1 MRSGIP
7 GLRDSVPGAAYK
19 KGDVIGQKYEVYGVL
34 GAGGF
39 GIVYLVYSHKTKGV
53 YALKTFRDEYLAD
66 AGTRERFRKEAS
78 VWVDL
83 ERHPYLVR
91 AYLVDEIAGR
101 LFIGLEHIAPDEH
114 GLNTLEGYLRQ
125 RPPDLA
131 QSLRWGIQF
140 CYGMEYAYSK
150 GIRCHRDIKPA
161 NIMIGQ
167 GKTVR
172 ITDFGLAG
180 VLGPAQAMSGI
191 RLNIQQGTVGLS
203 GQTMAGTGFGT
214 PTHMPPEQFTD
225 AASCDER
232 SDIYAFGVVLFQT
245 ASSGRPPFLAELPTD
260 NSEAESA
267 RFWHEMHRL
276 HSETPVPGLDS
287 PLFAIIQS
295 CLEKEPGKRYQSF
308 GKLRGDIEPLL
319 KRQTGETVRPPEL
332 RALEVWE
339 WGNKG
344 VSLDTLGRCEE
355 AIRCYDKVLEL
366 DPQDALAWNN
376 KGRSLDSLGRHEDAI
391 RCYDKALE
399 LNPRNATAWHNKGL
413 SLDSLNRYEEA
424 IRCYDKALE
433 LDPQDALAWNNKG
446 NSLDSLGR
454 YEEAICYHDKA
465 LELDPQ
471 DASAWYNKG
480 NSLVRL
486 GRHEEALRCYDKAL
500 ELDPRLAIGW
510 NNKGIILGKLGRH
523 EEALSCFDKVL
534 ELDPRYASAWLSKGA
549 SLHELGRHEE
559 ALPCFD
565 KALELGPRDALAWYG
580 KALDQEKLGRRQDA
594 VRSFK
599 QFIALAPAKYAE
611 QIEYTQQRVRE
622 LEGLMGERSV
632 ENPPDVPKRRK
643 WGWLRHLIGKELYG
657 AFRMDAL
664 ARRIRRY
671 PHLTGPG
678 LCYMCRH
685 YLGATYQHGAWVL
698 KCDAFPLGIP
708 HDIRD
713 KLFDHTRKHPEQVGE
728 TLYEEIDLLEIPD
741 RFDKVNRDMTDGLA
755 AD

>member
-1 MRSGIP
+1 MNSDSLRPRIP
-7 GLRDSVPGAAYK
+7 GLKDSVPGAAYK

-34 GAGGF
+34 GTGGC
-39 GIVYLVYSHKTKGV
+39 GIVYLVYSHETKGV

-91 AYLVDEIAGR
+91 AYLVDDIAGR
-101 LFIGLEHIAPDEH
+101 LFIGLEHIAPDEQ
-114 GLNTLEGYLRQ
+114 GLNSLEGYLRL

-131 QSLRWGIQF
+131 QSLRWAIQF
-140 CYGMEYAYSK
+140 CHGMEYAYSK

-191 RLNIQQGTVGLS
+191 GLSIQQGTVGLS
-203 GQTMAGTGFGT
+203 GQTVEGTGFGT

-232 SDIYAFGVVLFQT
+232 SDIYAFGVVLFQM

-267 RFWHEMHRL
+267 RFWREMHRL
-276 HSETPVPGLDS
+276 HSGAPVPRLDS
-287 PLFAIIQS
+287 PLFAIIQL

-344 VSLDTLGRCEE
+344 VSLNTLGRCEE
-355 AIRCYDKVLEL
+355 AIRCFDKALEL
-366 DPQDALAWNN
+366 DPQEALAWDN
-376 KGRSLDSLGRHEDAI
+376 KGSSLDSLG
-391 RCYDKALE
+391 
-399 LNPRNATAWHNKGL
+399 
-413 SLDSLNRYEEA
+413 RYEEA

-433 LDPQDALAWNNKG
+433 LDPRNAAVWYNKG
-446 NSLDSLGR
+446 LSLDSLDR
-454 YEEAICYHDKA
+454 YEEAIHCHDKA
-465 LELDPQ
+465 LELDPRF
-471 DASAWYNKG
+471 ALAWCNKG
-480 NSLVRL
+480 NCLSSL
-486 GRHEEALRCYDKAL
+486 GHYEEAVRSYDKAL
-500 ELDPRLAIGW
+500 ELDPRKAGAW
-510 NNKGIILGKLGRH
+510 DNKGFSLNLLGRYDD
-523 EEALSCFDKVL
+523 AIRCFDKAL

-559 ALPCFD
+559 ALSCFD
-565 KALELGPRDALAWYG
+565 KALELDPRYASAWYG

-594 VRSFK
+594 VRSYK
-599 QFIALAPAKYAE
+599 QFIALASAKYAKQVE
-611 QIEYTQQRVRE
+611 CAQQRIRE

-632 ENPPDVPKRRK
+632 ENPPDLPKRKK
-643 WGWLRHLIGKELYG
+643 WGWLRHFVSKEFL
-657 AFRMDAL
+657 AALHMDAL
-664 ARRIRRY
+664 ARRFRRY
-671 PHLTGPG
+671 PKLSGPG
-678 LCYMCRH
+678 WCYWCRH
-685 YLGATYQHGAWVL
+685 YLGASYERREWVL
-698 KCDAFPLGIP
+698 RCRAFPLGIP
-708 HDIRD
+708 NDIRD
-713 KLFDHTRKHPEQVGE
+713 RRFEHTQKHPAQVEE
-728 TLYEEIDLLEIPD
+728 TLYEAIDFREMPD
-741 RFDKVNRDMTDGLA
+741 RFDKVHRDMTDGLA
-755 AD
+755 ASLEHR